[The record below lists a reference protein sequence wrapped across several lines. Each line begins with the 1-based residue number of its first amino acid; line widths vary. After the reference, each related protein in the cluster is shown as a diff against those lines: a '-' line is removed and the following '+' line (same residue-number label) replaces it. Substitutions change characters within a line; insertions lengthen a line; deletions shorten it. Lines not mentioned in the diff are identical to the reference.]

1 MRLVCFILISFVA
14 FSTST
19 LANSAD
25 SLLRV
30 LEEQKSLDDLN
41 QLYFTHYQLA
51 DFYVKKGEEQYDEAI
66 HHYNLAYQIA
76 LGKNNTSKKT
86 DCLYEL
92 GNIYEKKND
101 FPKALEY
108 YFKIIEIEEG
118 KNDFP
123 KKLKTYIQISSIY
136 QSLGDYQKSFENQI
150 QALTLAEKSKDSLSI
165 ANSYYNIGGIFFYQN
180 QYKQAL
186 GYYQKAK
193 SICDVLGNERPV
205 FSCTS
210 AIGSVYEKLGNN
222 QKSLEYNQRS
232 LALAKKMKYDMGVA
246 YATGN
251 IAINYLYQGDFEKA
265 EEYLKKSIA
274 MKIKLDDKFGA
285 IGGDI
290 DLSKVYVE
298 SGKPELAVPVLN
310 RALSL
315 AQKMDSKNRQSDI
328 YKNLA
333 TAYDELGKTT
343 KAYSFL
349 EKHIALKDSL
359 INEKTLEEMG
369 QSQQRYELEKKE
381 HEITLL
387 KKENEL
393 FGKNEKIQKLQML
406 IFAIITLGFI
416 VFVWWY
422 KTKLNYQNSV
432 NQLLE
437 EKNELLNGKN
447 EEIRIKNKQLEYS
460 NEDLQQFAYVA
471 SHDLKEPLRMINSYT
486 NLLQRRYDDL
496 FDESGKEFMHYVI
509 DAVGRME
516 TLLDDLLD
524 FSRAGSKSAP
534 TDFVSVQDVMV
545 IVKSNLRHKLENL
558 EGTLV
563 VKNKN
568 LPAVKAHRT
577 QLIQLLQ
584 NLISNGLKFK
594 GDRNPKVI
602 VDCEK
607 KDKEYVFSVKDNGIG
622 ISKENLEKVFEMF
635 RRLHTRDEYEGTG
648 IGLATCKRIVNTWG
662 GDIWV
667 ASEEGEGSTFF
678 FSVPCSVAQLEEE
691 EIVEMPALVYNQ
703 N

>member
-1 MRLVCFILISFVA
+1 MRLGNFILVLFITF
-14 FSTST
+14 ST
-19 LANSAD
+19 LASASSVD
-25 SLLRV
+25 SLLHV
-30 LEEQKSLDDLN
+30 LEQKKVLNDVN
-41 QLYFTHYQLA
+41 QLYETHYRLGG
-51 DFYVKKGEEQYDEAI
+51 FYMEKEKERYSDGI
-66 HHYNLAYQIA
+66 RHYNLAYQIA
-76 LGKNNTSKKT
+76 LGQGDISKKM

-92 GNIYEKKND
+92 GRANEKKNN

-108 YFKIIEIEEG
+108 YFKIIEIDEG
-118 KNDFP
+118 KNDFS
-123 KKLKTYIQISSIY
+123 KSLKTHIQIASIY
-136 QSLGDYQKSFENQI
+136 QSLGDYQKSFENQM
-150 QALTLAEKSKDSLSI
+150 QALRIAEKNNDSLSV
-165 ANSYYNIGGIFFYQN
+165 ANSYYHIGGIFFYQD

-186 GYYQKAK
+186 DYYKKAK
-193 SICDVLGNERPV
+193 DICDVLGEERSV

-210 AIGSVYEKLGNN
+210 AIGSVYEKLGDN
-222 QKSLEYNQRS
+222 QKSLEYNKRS
-232 LALAKKMKYDMGVA
+232 LELAKKMNYEVGVA

-251 IAINYLYQGDFEKA
+251 IAINYLNQGGFEKA
-265 EEYLKKSIA
+265 EEYLKRSIA
-274 MKIKLDDKFGA
+274 MKIELDDKFGT
-285 IGGDI
+285 IGGEI

-298 SGKPELAVPVLN
+298 WGKPKLAIPVLEK
-310 RALSL
+310 ALSL
-315 AQKMDSKNRQSDI
+315 AYETESKTRRSDI

-333 TAYDELGKTT
+333 TAYSKLGNPIE
-343 KAYSFL
+343 AYSYI

-381 HEITLL
+381 HEIMLL

-393 FGKNEKIQKLQML
+393 FGKNEKIQNLQIF
-406 IFAIITLGFI
+406 IFAIITLAFLI
-416 VFVWWY
+416 FVWWY
-422 KTKLNYQNSV
+422 KSKLKYQNSV

-437 EKNELLNGKN
+437 DKNELLNGKN

-486 NLLQRRYDDL
+486 NLLERRYNDL
-496 FDESGKEFMHYVI
+496 FDESGKEFMHYVT

-516 TLLDDLLD
+516 KLLDDLLD

-534 TDFVSVQDVMV
+534 ATFVSVQDVMV
-545 IVKSNLRHKLENL
+545 IVKSNLRHKLETL
-558 EGTLV
+558 EGNLV

-568 LPAVKAHRT
+568 LPSVKAHRT

-594 GDRNPKVI
+594 GERNPMVTI
-602 VDCEK
+602 DCQK

-622 ISKENLEKVFEMF
+622 ISKENLSKVFEMF

-667 ASEEGEGSTFF
+667 ESVEGEGSTFF
-678 FSVPCSVAQLEEE
+678 FSVPSSVAKLEIE